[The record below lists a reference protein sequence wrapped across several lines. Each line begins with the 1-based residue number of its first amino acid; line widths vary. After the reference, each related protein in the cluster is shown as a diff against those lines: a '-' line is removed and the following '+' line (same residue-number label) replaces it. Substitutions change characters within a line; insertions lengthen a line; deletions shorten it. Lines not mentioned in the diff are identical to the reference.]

1 MAPRL
6 FALHSVHF
14 SVKALITLLDEG
26 VCCCGGC
33 GGEVVRVR
41 ELLRVRV
48 HYASRRSLRSM
59 FFFYFMCFFQFF
71 FFFLRTGENNA
82 CVRITHTHTHI
93 YEVNKEGK

>member
-26 VCCCGGC
+26 VYCCGGC
-33 GGEVVRVR
+33 GGEVVIVR

-59 FFFYFMCFFQFF
+59 FFFYFMCFSSYFF
-71 FFFLRTGENNA
+71 FCARAKVMPA
-82 CVRITHTHTHI
+82 CASHTHTHI